1 MLRRPAFFSDRRDG
15 AGAARRRGGVGL
27 GLLVA
32 LMLLGSLPSPVS
44 AASFV
49 DTKFQ
54 EELYASG
61 LYWPTAMAFAPDGRL
76 FVTEQIG
83 RLRIIKNLNGT
94 PTLLPTPF
102 LTVPVDT
109 TAERGLL
116 GVAFDPNFQTNNY
129 VYVYYTAK
137 TPTIHNRVSRFT
149 AAGDVAL
156 AGSETVLLDMPTLS
170 ASHHNGGAMHFGP
183 DGKLYIAVGENKVST
198 SAQSLGTLL
207 GKVLRLN
214 PDGSIPAD
222 NPFYHTTTG
231 INRAIWAY
239 GLRNPFRFSIQP
251 GTGRIFINDVGENQW
266 EEINE
271 GVAGANYGWP
281 VVQGP
286 TTNSAY
292 RSPLYAYGHGR
303 SDTLGC
309 AITGGVFY
317 NPPVAQFPAE
327 YAGDYFFTD
336 FCSGWI
342 RRYDLASKTA
352 TIFARG
358 LIYPVDLTVGTDGSL
373 YYLARGSGT
382 TTGVVHRIRYTGVH
396 APTIATH
403 PDDEQVSDGQTATF
417 SVVATGTP
425 PLRYQWERDNGTG
438 FVPIPGANGA
448 GYSLTATAADNG
460 ARFRCIVSNNAGS
473 TASNPATLSVLV
485 GSPPVATIIEPAA
498 GTFYTAGTAITL
510 RGAGS
515 DAEDG
520 VLTDP
525 AAFTWWIDFHHGTG
539 AAAHTHP
546 ALPETTGTTIAYT
559 IPDNNETATDV
570 FYRLY
575 LRVRDSDGQTHTT
588 FRDLLPRTT
597 RLTFQTDPPGLKVQL
612 DGLAETTPLVVDSV
626 VGVVRTLDVAS
637 PQTLGGVNYEF
648 VNWSDGGA
656 AYHTIV
662 TPADATTYTATFR
675 EGAST
680 IGTGAGLR
688 GNYYNNAN
696 FTGTLVTRLDPTI
709 NFDWGNGAPVAGIAG
724 DTFSVRWTG
733 KVQAQFSEDYT
744 FSIVSDDGV
753 RLWVNGVLL
762 IDAWQA
768 HAVREDVARQP
779 ISLVAGE
786 KYDIVV
792 EYYDNWSR
800 ATVKLSW
807 QSASTP
813 KQIVPQSQLY
823 AP

>member
-1 MLRRPAFFSDRRDG
+1 MLRRPAFFGYRRDG
-15 AGAARRRGGVGL
+15 ARAARRRGGVGL

-32 LMLLGSLPSPVS
+32 LLLLGSLPSPVS

-49 DTKFQ
+49 DTRFQ

-83 RLRIIKNLNGT
+83 RLRIIKNINGT
-94 PTLLPTPF
+94 PVLLPTPF
-102 LTVPVDT
+102 LTVPVET

-156 AGSETVLLDMPTLS
+156 AGSETVLLDLPTLS

-183 DGKLYIAVGENKVST
+183 DGKLYIAVGDNKVST

-214 PDGSIPAD
+214 PDGSIPVD

-231 INRAIWAY
+231 VNRAIWAY

-251 GTGRIFINDVGENQW
+251 GTGRIFINDVGENKW

-281 VVQGP
+281 VTEGP
-286 TTNSAY
+286 TTNGAY
-292 RSPLYAYGHGR
+292 RSPLYAYAHGR

-317 NPPVAQFPAE
+317 NPPVAQFPPE
-327 YAGDYFFTD
+327 YVGDYFFAD

-352 TIFARG
+352 AIFARG

-373 YYLARGSGT
+373 YYLARGNGT
-382 TTGVVHRIRYTGVH
+382 TTGVVYRIRYTGAH
-396 APTIATH
+396 APTIAAH
-403 PDDEQVSDGQTATF
+403 PDDEQVSDGQTAIF

-425 PLRYQWERDNGTG
+425 PLRYQWERDNGAG
-438 FVPIPGANGA
+438 FAPIPGANGSS
-448 GYSLTATAADNG
+448 YSLTATAADNG
-460 ARFRCIVSNNAGS
+460 ARFRCIVANNAGS

-498 GTFYTAGTAITL
+498 GTFYTAGTTITL

-520 VLTDP
+520 ALTDP

-546 ALPETTGTTIAYT
+546 ALPETSGTTIAYT
-559 IPDNNETATDV
+559 IPNNNETDADV
-570 FYRLY
+570 FYRVY

-588 FRDLLPRTT
+588 FRDILPRTT
-597 RLTFQTDPPGLKVQL
+597 RLTFQTDPPGLKVRL
-612 DGLAETTPLVVDSV
+612 DGLVKTTPLAVDSV

-656 AYHTIV
+656 AYHTII
-662 TPADATTYTATFR
+662 TPADATTYTTVFR

-688 GNYYNNAN
+688 GDYYNNAN
-696 FTGTLVTRLDPTI
+696 FTGTMVTRLDPTI
-709 NFDWGNGAPVAGIAG
+709 NFEWGNGAPVAGIAG

-762 IDAWQA
+762 IDAWQS
-768 HAVREDVARQP
+768 HAMREDVARQT

-800 ATVKLSW
+800 AVVKLSW